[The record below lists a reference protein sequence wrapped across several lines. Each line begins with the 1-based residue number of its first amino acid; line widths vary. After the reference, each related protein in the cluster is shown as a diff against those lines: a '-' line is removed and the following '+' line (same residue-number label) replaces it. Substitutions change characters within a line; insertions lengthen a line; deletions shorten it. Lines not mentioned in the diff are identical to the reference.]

1 HFLVVRSGDAAEA
14 AQRLVEA
21 NHMESIIKVIKGK
34 VEEIELPEKVD
45 VIVSEPIGFLLVH
58 ERMLESYVKAR
69 DRFLKPGGLMLP
81 TIGDIVV
88 APITDETLHQE
99 QGLKASF
106 WETQNYYGIDLST

>member
-1 HFLVVRSGDAAEA
+1 MMSSTSSPPHLH
-14 AQRLVEA
+14 RLYARNSNTKQAPVTPLASSQSQTPPLYARNSNE
-21 NHMESIIKVIKGK
+21 NQ
-34 VEEIELPEKVD
+34 
-45 VIVSEPIGFLLVH
+45 VH

-99 QGLKASF
+99 QALKASF